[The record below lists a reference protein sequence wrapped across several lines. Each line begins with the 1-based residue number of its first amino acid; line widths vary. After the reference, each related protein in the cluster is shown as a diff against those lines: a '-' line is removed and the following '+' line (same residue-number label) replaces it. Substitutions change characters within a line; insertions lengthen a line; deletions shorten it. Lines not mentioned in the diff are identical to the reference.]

1 MCYIK
6 NMENTQEEII
16 IKYSARESRSVAL
29 FNDDIIGYCQYTEQD
44 NVWSIT
50 HTVVKQEFGGRGI
63 AKRLVLAIIEEAR
76 KNNKKI
82 NPICSYAVKMMTS
95 FDEYKDVLNQ

>member
-1 MCYIK
+1 
-6 NMENTQEEII
+6 MENVKEEII
-16 IKYSARESRSVAL
+16 INFNLRESRSVAL
-29 FNDDIIGYCQYTEQD
+29 NNGDIIGYCQYKEQD

-63 AKRLVLAIIEEAR
+63 AKRLVLAVIEAAR

-82 NPICSYAVKMMTS
+82 NPICSYAKKMIES
-95 FDEYKDVLNQ
+95 SDEYKDVLIQQ

>member
-1 MCYIK
+1 
-6 NMENTQEEII
+6 MENVQEEIT

-29 FNDDIIGYCQYTEQD
+29 NNGGIIGYCQYKEQD
-44 NVWSIT
+44 NIWSIT

-82 NPICSYAVKMMTS
+82 NPICSYAKKMMEAS
-95 FDEYKDVLNQ
+95 DEYKDVLNQ

>member
-1 MCYIK
+1 
-6 NMENTQEEII
+6 MENVQEEII

-29 FNDDIIGYCQYTEQD
+29 FNDDIIGYCQYKEEN

-63 AKRLVLAIIEEAR
+63 AKRLVLAVIEGAR

-82 NPICSYAVKMMTS
+82 NPICSYAKKMMES
-95 FDEYKDVLNQ
+95 SDEYKDVLNQ

>member
-1 MCYIK
+1 
-6 NMENTQEEII
+6 MENVKEEII
-16 IKYSARESRSVAL
+16 INFNLRESRSVAL
-29 FNDDIIGYCQYTEQD
+29 NNGDIIGYCQYKEQD

-63 AKRLVLAIIEEAR
+63 AKRLVLAVIEVAR

-82 NPICSYAVKMMTS
+82 NPICSYAKKMIES
-95 FDEYKDVLNQ
+95 SDEYKDVLIQQ

>member
-1 MCYIK
+1 
-6 NMENTQEEII
+6 MENTQEQII

-29 FNDDIIGYCQYTEQD
+29 FNDDIIGYCQYKEEN

-63 AKRLVLAIIEEAR
+63 AKRLVHAVIDAAR

-82 NPICSYAVKMMTS
+82 NPICSYAKKMMES
-95 FDEYKDVLNQ
+95 SSEYKDVLNQ

>member
-1 MCYIK
+1 
-6 NMENTQEEII
+6 MEKAQEEII
-16 IKYSARESRSVAL
+16 IKFNLRESRSVAL
-29 FNDDIIGYCQYTEQD
+29 NNEDIIGYCQYKEEN
-44 NVWSIT
+44 NVWLII

-82 NPICSYAVKMMTS
+82 NPICSYAKKMMES
-95 FDEYKDVLNQ
+95 SDEYKDVLIQ

>member
-1 MCYIK
+1 
-6 NMENTQEEII
+6 MENTQEEII
-16 IKYSARESRSVAL
+16 INFNQRESRSVAL
-29 FNDDIIGYCQYTEQD
+29 SEGNIIGYCQYKEKND
-44 NVWSIT
+44 VWSIT

-63 AKRLVLAIIEEAR
+63 AKRLVLAIIEVAR

-95 FDEYKDVLNQ
+95 SDEYKDVLIQ

>member
-1 MCYIK
+1 
-6 NMENTQEEII
+6 MENAQEEII
-16 IKYSARESRSVAL
+16 INFSLRESRSVAL
-29 FNDDIIGYCQYTEQD
+29 NDDNIIGYCQYKEEN

-95 FDEYKDVLNQ
+95 SDEYKDVLNQ

>member
-1 MCYIK
+1 
-6 NMENTQEEII
+6 MENAQEEII
-16 IKYSARESRSVAL
+16 INFNLRESRSVAL
-29 FNDDIIGYCQYTEQD
+29 NNGDIIGYCQYKEQD

-82 NPICSYAVKMMTS
+82 NPICSYAKKMMES
-95 FDEYKDVLNQ
+95 SDEYKDVLIQ

>member
-1 MCYIK
+1 MK
-6 NMENTQEEII
+6 EFII
-16 IKYSARESRSVAL
+16 TFNIRESRSVAL
-29 FNDDIIGYCQYTEQD
+29 YNEDIIGYCQYKEEN

-95 FDEYKDVLNQ
+95 SDEYKDVLIQ